1 MKKTVSRL
9 GSAALCV
16 TLSLALG
23 CGCAVMPPASSE
35 KPASSA
41 VSVPTDAEG
50 KPLYDAA
57 RLDDGRLRILYGYD
71 NSGDCRTVLC
81 GSKVLYQSARSEN
94 VSLLTDTVT
103 GETNYWFRSWSD
115 STGRGGRR
123 SALYDKDGS
132 EVLAFDGEQSATIQ
146 NGLLVLQESRMVG
159 DSYDVDYDSYG
170 TCSVIDLATGESLP
184 VPEGCLQLHRLRGR
198 TGVQLLRPPGRPCRR
213 RMGRRPQPAQL
224 GHCPAEGRHPDLWV
238 LHLHGQPHFL

>member
-50 KPLYDAA
+50 KPLYDAT

-94 VSLLTDTVT
+94 VSLLQDIVT
-103 GETNYWFRSWSD
+103 GETNY
-115 STGRGGRR
+115 
-123 SALYDKDGS
+123 SA
-132 EVLAFDGEQSATIQ
+132 
-146 NGLLVLQESRMVG
+146 
-159 DSYDVDYDSYG
+159 
-170 TCSVIDLATGESLP
+170 P
-184 VPEGCLQLHRLRGR
+184 GR
-198 TGVQLLRPPGRPCRR
+198 TPPAGAAAAAPCTTRT
-213 RMGRRPQPAQL
+213 ATK
-224 GHCPAEGRHPDLWV
+224 
-238 LHLHGQPHFL
+238 

>member
-50 KPLYDAA
+50 KPLYDAT

-71 NSGDCRTVLC
+71 NSGDSRTVLC
-81 GSKVLYQSARSEN
+81 GSKVLYQSLRSEN
-94 VSLLTDTVT
+94 VSLLPALFNTVIMT
-103 GETNYWFRSWSD
+103 LLS
-115 STGRGGRR
+115 
-123 SALYDKDGS
+123 LL
-132 EVLAFDGEQSATIQ
+132 LA
-146 NGLLVLQESRMVG
+146 
-159 DSYDVDYDSYG
+159 
-170 TCSVIDLATGESLP
+170 
-184 VPEGCLQLHRLRGR
+184 VPLGVAAAAPCTTR
-198 TGVQLLRPPGRPCRR
+198 T
-213 RMGRRPQPAQL
+213 A
-224 GHCPAEGRHPDLWV
+224 AK
-238 LHLHGQPHFL
+238 